1 MPFANSISPMKK
13 RRIITSVINNF
24 DSDQRVQKV
33 CGSLLK
39 FGFDVEV
46 IATNLRG
53 EPKLEFP
60 YPVHKLNL
68 NSQSGM
74 KMYLDFNR
82 KLFFKLNSIVKKGDV
97 LLAND
102 LDALLANYLVS
113 RKKGLELVFDSHEI
127 FSEVPTLHNR
137 PVKKKIWK
145 TLEKS
150 IVPKIKHFY
159 TVSNGYADWFEN
171 EYQNRPEVVMN
182 VPLIQP
188 NPETELK
195 IGLPK
200 VSNEKIILYQGAI
213 NFSRGIDKMIQ
224 AMQFLKNT
232 QLWVIG
238 NGPKKLEFETLM
250 KELQLEN
257 KVKFLGN
264 VSPNQL
270 KLITPKADLGL
281 SLEEDFGISYRYALP
296 NKIFDYTHA
305 GIPILGTNLPE
316 IKNTI
321 ETYRLGKTIENHNP
335 EHIASMIILMLDE
348 GKSPYSENQK
358 NAAKVFNWANEEKK
372 LEKIFAPFL

>member
-1 MPFANSISPMKK
+1 MKK

-39 FGFDVEV
+39 LGFDVEV
-46 IATNLRG
+46 IATNLGG

-74 KMYLDFNR
+74 KLYLDFNR
-82 KLFFKLNSIVKKGDV
+82 KLFFKLNSIAKKGDV

-102 LDALLANYLVS
+102 LDALLPNYLVS

-224 AMQFLKNT
+224 AMQFLKYT

-296 NKIFDYTHA
+296 NKIF
-305 GIPILGTNLPE
+305 
-316 IKNTI
+316 
-321 ETYRLGKTIENHNP
+321 
-335 EHIASMIILMLDE
+335 
-348 GKSPYSENQK
+348 
-358 NAAKVFNWANEEKK
+358 
-372 LEKIFAPFL
+372 

>member
-1 MPFANSISPMKK
+1 MKK

-46 IATNLRG
+46 VATNLRG
-53 EPKLEFP
+53 ETKSEFS
-60 YPVHKLNL
+60 YPIHKLNL

-82 KLFFKLNSIVKKGDV
+82 KLFFKLNSIAKKDDI

-102 LDALLANYLVS
+102 LDALLPNYWIS
-113 RKKGLELVFDSHEI
+113 KIKDLELVFDSHEI
-127 FSEVPTLHNR
+127 FSEAPTLHNR

-145 TLEKS
+145 ILEKS
-150 IVPKIKHFY
+150 IVPKLNHFY
-159 TVSNGYADWFEN
+159 TVSNSYADWFEN
-171 EYQNRPEVVMN
+171 EYKNRPEVVMN
-182 VPLIQP
+182 VPLVQP

-195 IGLPK
+195 IKLPEI
-200 VSNEKIILYQGAI
+200 SNEKILIYQGAI
-213 NFSRGIDKMIQ
+213 NFSRGIESMIQ
-224 AMQFLKNT
+224 AMEFIENA
-232 QLWVIG
+232 QLWIIG
-238 NGPKKLEFETLM
+238 NGPKKLEFENLTR
-250 KELQLEN
+250 ELNLEN

-264 VSPNQL
+264 VSPDQL

-281 SLEEDFGISYRYALP
+281 SLEEDFGISYRFALP

-305 GIPILGTNLPE
+305 GIPVLGTFLPE

-321 ETYRLGKTIENHNP
+321 ETYGLGKTIENHNP
-335 EHIASMIILMLDE
+335 KHISEMIKLMLRE
-348 GKSPYSENQK
+348 GKFAYSENLK
-358 NAAKVFNWANEEKK
+358 KAAGVFNWPNEEKK
-372 LEKIFAPFL
+372 LEKIYSSFIEHK

>member
-1 MPFANSISPMKK
+1 MKK

-46 IATNLRG
+46 VATNLRG
-53 EPKLEFP
+53 ETKSEFS
-60 YPVHKLNL
+60 YPIHKLNL

-82 KLFFKLNSIVKKGDV
+82 KLFFKLNSIAKKDDI

-102 LDALLANYLVS
+102 LDALLPNYWIS
-113 RKKGLELVFDSHEI
+113 KIKDLELVFDSHEI
-127 FSEVPTLHNR
+127 FSEAPTLHNR

-145 TLEKS
+145 ILEKS
-150 IVPKIKHFY
+150 IVPKLNHFY
-159 TVSNGYADWFEN
+159 TVSNSYADWFEN
-171 EYQNRPEVVMN
+171 EYKNRPEVVMN
-182 VPLIQP
+182 VPLVQP

-195 IGLPK
+195 IKLPEI
-200 VSNEKIILYQGAI
+200 SNEKILIYQGAI
-213 NFSRGIDKMIQ
+213 NFSRGIESMIQ
-224 AMQFLKNT
+224 AMEFIENA
-232 QLWVIG
+232 QLWIIG
-238 NGPKKLEFETLM
+238 NGPKKLEFENLTR
-250 KELQLEN
+250 ELNLEN

-264 VSPNQL
+264 VSPDQL

-281 SLEEDFGISYRYALP
+281 SLEEDFGISYRFALP

-305 GIPILGTNLPE
+305 GIPVLGTFLPE

-321 ETYRLGKTIENHNP
+321 ETYGLGKTIENHNP
-335 EHIASMIILMLDE
+335 KHIAEMIKLMLSE
-348 GKSPYSENQK
+348 GKFAYSENLK
-358 NAAKVFNWANEEKK
+358 KAAGVFNWPNEEKK
-372 LEKIFAPFL
+372 LEKIYSSFIEHK